1 MPLRNPWP
9 NNEEEDSD
17 DGVPAATFSN
27 PTLQS
32 FVIRDRKAKKL
43 APLYRRTEG
52 ALNDETQEVCV
63 KIRSGESKERA
74 LHDEVQTKGTEH
86 GIHIFTFLFA
96 RCSSLAFR
104 VAKSY
109 VILDGRT
116 EYDNAMMLLKFQ
128 FAKKLHAD
136 LRMILDKQ
144 TAKHRFNWLN
154 VVVCLCEVTA
164 HIYQQYGF
172 ASIVAGSIF
181 DIVVADIIRRPHG
194 CLLAWALR
202 DSQTVTR
209 RQLWLTACVLNQFL
223 PFGYDVLTRDAC
235 GVLLRQRYRLNDNLR
250 VEDNLFPLICCDA
263 EGNFCAYSGYARL
276 KSEEFLRNSS
286 PTKLS
291 VSISAQE
298 SCCHSVETGNN
309 LEESDELEFTDQATT
324 DCTEKRIS
332 RRQRRCKQ
340 IRFLKR
346 TFEYKEYLMY
356 RRRRTLTIR
365 GISENM
371 PATPDPFDESIS
383 RSTWE
388 KNKAIWRKAFCSYV
402 YKS

>member
-1 MPLRNPWP
+1 
-9 NNEEEDSD
+9 
-17 DGVPAATFSN
+17 
-27 PTLQS
+27 
-32 FVIRDRKAKKL
+32 
-43 APLYRRTEG
+43 
-52 ALNDETQEVCV
+52 
-63 KIRSGESKERA
+63 
-74 LHDEVQTKGTEH
+74 
-86 GIHIFTFLFA
+86 
-96 RCSSLAFR
+96 
-104 VAKSY
+104 
-109 VILDGRT
+109 
-116 EYDNAMMLLKFQ
+116 
-128 FAKKLHAD
+128 
-136 LRMILDKQ
+136 MILDKQ

-194 CLLAWALR
+194 CLLAGALR

-263 EGNFCAYSGYARL
+263 EGNFCAYSGYARR
-276 KSEEFLRNSS
+276 KSEEFSRNSS

-324 DCTEKRIS
+324 DCTEKRIL

-383 RSTWE
+383 KRTWE